1 MEIKTF
7 LLKGQSLHPISQF
20 YDSLAIL
27 PAEQEHSHYIPGIK
41 TGKAFW
47 YTGICTY
54 VRRWLPEM
62 DMERIGSVKLVSKSK
77 NNLPFLV

>member
-47 YTGICTY
+47 YTIY
-54 VRRWLPEM
+54 VRT
-62 DMERIGSVKLVSKSK
+62 
-77 NNLPFLV
+77 